1 MFLIDMVKVIG
12 VPAGNEVPLS
22 GLTVTSMSESE
33 HAAPLAELEGLAE
46 LEALAVAVGVGDGD
60 GLALGPVHPRPAPRL
75 ARALPPP
82 DRPPPALRSRCSWSR
97 RI

>member
-1 MFLIDMVKVIG
+1 MIDMVKVIG

-46 LEALAVAVGVGDGD
+46 LEALAVAVGVAEGEGAAVGVGSDE
-60 GLALGPVHPRPAPRL
+60 HERKIMNSTMSTTRAPS
-75 ARALPPP
+75 PT
-82 DRPPPALRSRCSWSR
+82 SSR
-97 RI
+97 RRQ